1 MTTLALIVVLTLGG
15 VGVYVAYRNPKLG
28 GALLVGLAI
37 VTTLYVVLEKDSSA
51 FPTNEP
57 PPPTTSTTPE
67 EPAP

>member
-15 VGVYVAYRNPKLG
+15 VGVYVAYHYPKLD

-37 VTTLYVVLEKDSSA
+37 VTTLYMVLEKDSSA
-51 FPTNEP
+51 FPASE
-57 PPPTTSTTPE
+57 PPPTTTSTSLE